1 MFTFMSAV
9 LNGLQPGPEV
19 GKGQKKGVYAYRTVS
34 SRKLAVS
41 SSGYCVYDKLG
52 EADVFF
58 GVRLVL
64 EVQTW
69 RAGEDGI
76 GNIGVGHGQLC
87 LQPGMFHLRTAV
99 VHMVTLAD
107 LQRPDLSPLTKSL
120 YISGGASW
128 QPDLE
133 WDGISSLG
141 AS

>member
-1 MFTFMSAV
+1 MSAV

-41 SSGYCVYDKLG
+41 SSGYCVYDKIG

-69 RAGEDGI
+69 RAGEEGI

-87 LQPGMFHLRTAV
+87 FQPGMFHLRSAV
-99 VHMVTLAD
+99 VHMMTLAD
-107 LQRPDLSPLTKSL
+107 LQRPDFSPLTKSL

>member
-1 MFTFMSAV
+1 MDFNLVQKLVKDRRKVSTLTV
-9 LNGLQPGPEV
+9 LSHRESWRSVP
-19 GKGQKKGVYAYRTVS
+19 
-34 SRKLAVS
+34 S

-76 GNIGVGHGQLC
+76 GNIGVRHGQLF

-99 VHMVTLAD
+99 VHMVNLAD